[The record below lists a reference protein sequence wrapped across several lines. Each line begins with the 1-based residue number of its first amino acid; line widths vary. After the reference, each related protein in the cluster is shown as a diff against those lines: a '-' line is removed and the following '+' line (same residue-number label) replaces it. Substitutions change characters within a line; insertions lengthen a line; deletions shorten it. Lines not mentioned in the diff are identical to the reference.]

1 MSGIDLRT
9 EWLSQLDRAA
19 ASVGAVG
26 DKYTTQGFL
35 PWVEHL
41 ASKGMRIDGIDF
53 DLSSRPVLREIYAS
67 MPSTIAE
74 AQRAT
79 IVLMKSA
86 QMGASVLGFLHALYM
101 AVAWEPVVIGMF
113 LPDQAT
119 ALDISQRR
127 FLRVIRAVPDLHRR
141 LTTRV
146 LPDGSVVNVGEQNVL
161 TRILGES
168 HLLFGWTSSA
178 TSTESRAMDS
188 EIVDEVQ
195 QISLEELDRIYER
208 MSASRV
214 RFRFML
220 STANMP
226 DNDIAKWFSYGT
238 MKSWHSACSACGEET
253 DLAQHFPACVAYN
266 TGQYPDAPLLDYL
279 YCCPSCAAW
288 IRDPQVGSFQAANP
302 SAKIESFHISQI
314 VSSTIT
320 PRDLIEAWNRAI
332 TGDQRKSFYNRKLGL
347 PYIDKE
353 QLPVS
358 MADCLACAEEGQKLG
373 LVWET
378 SSSSGDVYLGCD
390 QMAGWCAII
399 IKKRLPDGRQAVIH
413 CEAIFAIDS
422 DPFVR
427 VDELMRQYNVSI
439 AVVEQLPNA
448 NDARRFCARW
458 TGRAYMVSAYT
469 GPGSDMITW
478 GDAPGVRNDLKTAA
492 EDRSRYSVGVQQY
505 KMMQSALF
513 RIRNKFCLFPSAE
526 LEQTVLDQGEWK
538 RINLVRDWVF
548 MHYTKTGLVVEQD
561 EFTRTPKPKVIKVG
575 GVDGHFAFA
584 TMLCDVGW
592 TRVHGASQFIM
603 PQGLAGYDPP
613 KTEVAQQME
622 RDMPGLP
629 RHVLAMVDD
638 QPQSVCGRCVNASA
652 DGRQCTLRLLS
663 ITPTMPSC
671 EIFDPIPR

>member
-1 MSGIDLRT
+1 MSEINLRT

-19 ASVGAVG
+19 SALAGTERSIA
-26 DKYTTQGFL
+26 QEGFV
-35 PWVEHL
+35 PWVERL
-41 ASKGMRIDGIDF
+41 ASRGLKIDGIDF
-53 DLSSRPVLREIYAS
+53 DLKSRTVLREIYLA
-67 MPSTIAE
+67 MPNTPEE
-74 AQRAT
+74 AQRST

-101 AVAWEPVVIGMF
+101 CVAWEPVVIGMF

-146 LPDGSVVNVGEQNVL
+146 LPDGSVINIGEQNVL
-161 TRILGES
+161 TRIIGES
-168 HLLFGWTSSA
+168 HVLFGWVSSA
-178 TSTESRAMDS
+178 TATESRQMDA

-208 MSASRV
+208 MSASRI

-226 DNDIAKWFSYGT
+226 DADIARWWGLGSMKSWFSYC
-238 MKSWHSACSACGEET
+238 AACGEET
-253 DLAQHFPACVAYN
+253 DLAQHFPACVVMN
-266 TGQYPDAPLLDYL
+266 GGQMEGAPLDYV
-279 YCCPSCAAW
+279 YCCPACAAW
-288 IRDPQVGSFQAANP
+288 LPDPAVGAFRAANP
-302 SAKIESFHISQI
+302 GASIESFHISQI

-320 PRDLIEAWNRAI
+320 ARDMIEAYNRAV
-332 TGDQRKSFYNRKLGL
+332 TGDQRKTLWNRKLGL

-358 MADCLACAEEGQKLG
+358 MADCLACAEEGARIG

-422 DPFVR
+422 DPFIR

-458 TGRAYMVSAYT
+458 RGRAYMVSAYT
-469 GPGSDMITW
+469 GAGSDMISW
-478 GDAPGVRNDLKTAA
+478 GDAPGVRNDLKTAE
-492 EDRSRYSVGVQQY
+492 EDRSRFSVGVQQY
-505 KMMQSALF
+505 KMMQSSLF
-513 RIRNKFCLFPSAE
+513 RIRNKYCLFPSAE
-526 LEQTVLDQGEWK
+526 LEQTVLDHGEWK

-561 EFTRTPKPKVIKVG
+561 EFTRKPKPKVIKVG
-575 GVDGHFAFA
+575 GIDGHFAFA

-603 PQGLAGYDPP
+603 PQGPGEYDPP
-613 KTEVAQQME
+613 KTDVAQRVE
-622 RDMPGLP
+622 REMPGLP
-629 RHVLAMVDD
+629 RRVIAMLDD
-638 QPQSVCGRCVNASA
+638 TPEGSCGRCLNASK
-652 DGRQCTLRLLS
+652 DGKQCTLRLLA
-663 ITPTMPSC
+663 IAPTDASC
-671 EIFDPIPR
+671 SLYEPRPRV